1 MRHYYLISRVY
12 VSNKIYSINKKY
24 LDTTWQRL
32 SEDRRKLRFY
42 ESQKLQAEAK
52 AKAFKNKI

>member
-1 MRHYYLISRVY
+1 MKHYYLLSRIY

-32 SEDRRKLRFY
+32 CEDRRKLRFY
-42 ESQKLQAEAK
+42 EMQKLEASK
-52 AKAFKNKI
+52 KAFKNKT

>member
-1 MRHYYLISRVY
+1 MRHYYLLSRVY

-42 ESQKLQAEAK
+42 ESQKLEVSRK
-52 AKAFKNKI
+52 AYKK

>member
-1 MRHYYLISRVY
+1 MRHYYLLSRVY

-42 ESQKLQAEAK
+42 ESQKLESCKK